1 MAMSEILSRSQ
12 FPNSGWVFFEPS
24 TGWSAP
30 SPKSTTFDTTVTQI
44 IAHRLANPALMLRHK
59 LSTDRTQVANELE
72 NFTRARLG
80 MQPMGAGLPKPMP
93 SRTLPQAVLGQVA
106 AVAKMADGIGLL
118 LDFIPNGT
126 PVAPELAAKRAEVCS
141 TCPKNSEKAFLS
153 FFTQPAS
160 ERLQKMVEAR
170 TDLHLATPFD
180 EKLGICEACF
190 CVLKLKTHVPI
201 EFISAK
207 TKQSTLAELDP
218 RCWILSEIQNAH

>member
-1 MAMSEILSRSQ
+1 
-12 FPNSGWVFFEPS
+12 
-24 TGWSAP
+24 
-30 SPKSTTFDTTVTQI
+30 
-44 IAHRLANPALMLRHK
+44 
-59 LSTDRTQVANELE
+59 
-72 NFTRARLG
+72 
-80 MQPMGAGLPKPMP
+80 MGVNPKPMP

-170 TDLHLATPFD
+170 TDLKLSTPFD
-180 EKLGICEACF
+180 EKLGLCEVCL
-190 CVLKLKTHVPI
+190 CSLKLKAHVPMDVI
-201 EFISAK
+201 LAK
-207 TKQSTLAELDP
+207 TKAATMAEFP
-218 RCWILSEIQNAH
+218 EHCWINRQDQ

>member
-1 MAMSEILSRSQ
+1 M
-12 FPNSGWVFFEPS
+12 
-24 TGWSAP
+24 
-30 SPKSTTFDTTVTQI
+30 PKATTFDTTVTQI
-44 IAHRLANPALMLRHK
+44 IQHRLANPALMLRHK
-59 LSTDRTQVANELE
+59 LSTDRTVVANELE

-80 MQPMGAGLPKPMP
+80 MQPLGAGNPKPMP

-170 TDLHLATPFD
+170 TELHLSTPYD
-180 EKLGICEACF
+180 EKLGICQICL
-190 CVLKLKTHVPI
+190 CPMRLKCHLPMDVI
-201 EFISAK
+201 LSK
-207 TKQSTLAELDP
+207 TKPATMAEFPDH
-218 RCWILSEIQNAH
+218 CWIKRQDQ